1 MKKKLV
7 ALAVAALMAFGL
19 AGCATSN
26 QTSSTAASGSAAEA
40 TSSVS
45 TAASG
50 ESKAVKPRKVDGPLK
65 MAYVNAGMNTYY
77 SVILDGMKE
86 ELDRF
91 GGDEAGEIGVYS
103 PTSTTQM
110 VEEQISFLEALL
122 QDDDLDVLFF
132 STHNDTEFIPYLE
145 QFCEKGVSVYLFNM
159 PSQDV
164 SNDAYVSLISYDF
177 HQAGY
182 EMGKYLAEN
191 VAPTMDEV
199 NLLYLEGVEGTHNTV
214 RTEGFYEGLGD
225 AAADKGGN
233 VNTVVSQNAS
243 WTRDGGQTVTENAL
257 QSNPEI
263 NCVYGPY
270 DEMPLGAI
278 TALKDAGKLDS
289 TVVLGYDCTEDGLSA
304 IRDGEMKASVNT
316 DAKQMGNH
324 MIDAAFAHD
333 KCGEEIPSQ
342 IMNKL
347 VVIDSSNESTIPA
360 DNYTY
365 TKQEKSLE
373 YTDAID
379 RLNLEE
385 ADDASSETTSEG

>member
-1 MKKKLV
+1 MKKKIIGFL
-7 ALAVAALMAFGL
+7 LAAAMMASL

-26 QTSSTAASGSAAEA
+26 QGSEADNAGSDKGKVQAEE
-40 TSSVS
+40 SV
-45 TAASG
+45 
-50 ESKAVKPRKVDGPLK
+50 AVAPRKLEGPVK

-77 SVILDGMKE
+77 QCVLNGLNE
-86 ELDRF
+86 QLERY
-91 GGDEAGEIGVYS
+91 GGDEVGTVDVYS
-103 PTSTTQM
+103 PTSTTNM

-164 SNDAYVSLISYDF
+164 TNNAYVSLVSYDF
-177 HQAGY
+177 EEAGKLMGAWVKDHVCTELEQAN
-182 EMGKYLAEN
+182 M
-191 VAPTMDEV
+191 
-199 NLLYLEGVEGTHNTV
+199 LYIEGVEGTHNTV
-214 RTEGFYEGLGD
+214 RTDGFMKGVEG
-225 AAADKGGN
+225 ADN
-233 VNTVVSQNAS
+233 FEIVVSQSGS

-278 TALKDAGKLDS
+278 VALKDANKIDD
-289 TVVLGYDCTEDGLSA
+289 VIVCGYDCTEDGLSA
-304 IRDGEMKASVNT
+304 IRSGDMAASVNT

-324 MIDAAFAHD
+324 MMDAVVQHDLEGKEIDKA
-333 KCGEEIPSQ
+333 

-347 VVIDSSNESTIPA
+347 VVIDSTNADTIPA
-360 DNYTY
+360 DNFGYTP
-365 TKQEKSLE
+365 QSKSLDIE
-373 YTDAID
+373 
-379 RLNLEE
+379 R
-385 ADDASSETTSEG
+385 